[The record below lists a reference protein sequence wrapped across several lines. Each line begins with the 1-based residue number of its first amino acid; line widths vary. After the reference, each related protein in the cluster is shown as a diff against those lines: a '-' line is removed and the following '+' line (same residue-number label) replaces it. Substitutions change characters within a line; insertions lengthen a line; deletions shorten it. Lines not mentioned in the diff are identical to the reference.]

1 MIVARFPVR
10 AQEEETKYESEVK
23 KTCSALKIMA
33 IKLQNIL
40 SNTASRHAGETDQKT
55 KCISDPMTA
64 ITVIINNKCFLIIF
78 PFLQRLRDVLLV
90 NVLS

>member
-1 MIVARFPVR
+1 MIIARFPVR
-10 AQEEETKYESEVK
+10 AKEEETKYECEVK
-23 KTCSALKIMA
+23 KTCSTLKIMA

-40 SNTASRHAGETDQKT
+40 SNTASWHSGETDQKT

-78 PFLQRLRDVLLV
+78 SFMRRFHDVLL
-90 NVLS
+90 